1 MEYNWAFF
9 KNSTT
14 GSSESNGVRWHNGNS
29 ASGSNHAWQ
38 SSWDGLV
45 GNSNN
50 NDGGIGNS
58 RLDYCNDPLRKS
70 LNIAPATGAGAFH
83 ASAMQEREKAVGGQF
98 RNPDPLLTCLKLG
111 KRHYFED
118 DASPPMSELHAAAA
132 KKGRT
137 YCLAAGGPLGP
148 PLVVSDSA
156 PAVLQRCQVEGCES
170 VMANAKEYHRRH
182 KCSRFHAVSEF
193 DESKRS
199 CRRRLAGHNERRRKG
214 SQEQHSLPKT
224 HTQDINMM
232 HVTGTGRHQHFMNS
246 SNCALSLLSSS
257 SSYGPGWN
265 ISPSS
270 DDLPTRCSAA
280 LRELI
285 AENRA
290 SVLAC
295 RQLINSNLM
304 ESCNN
309 NTYKP
314 DSNRA
319 GHGPSVSGGHVT
331 LDLMQ
336 DPESAFGLLSVHDH
350 KASKEGNAEDCSE
363 LWKVPLGY

>member
-9 KNSTT
+9 KNRTN
-14 GSSESNGVRWHNGNS
+14 GSSASNGVRWHNSNS
-29 ASGSNHAWQ
+29 ASSSNYAWQ
-38 SSWDGLV
+38 SSWDLV

-50 NDGGIGNS
+50 DDGGVGNS
-58 RLDYCNDPLRKS
+58 RLEYCNYPLRKS
-70 LNIAPATGAGAFH
+70 LNNAPAAGAGAFH

-98 RNPDPLLTCLKLG
+98 QNPDPLLTCLKLG

-118 DASPPMSELHAAAA
+118 DASPPMSELQAAAAA
-132 KKGRT
+132 KKGRP
-137 YCLAAGGPLGP
+137 YCVAAGGPLAT

-156 PAVLQRCQVEGCES
+156 PAVLQWCQVEGCES

-182 KCSRFHAVSEF
+182 KVFHAVSEF

-214 SQEQHSLPKT
+214 SQEQHSLPNT
-224 HTQDINMM
+224 HSQDTNMM
-232 HVTGTGRHQHFMNS
+232 PVTGRHQHFMNS

-257 SSYGPGWN
+257 SSYSPRWN

-295 RQLINSNLM
+295 RQLINSNFM

-309 NTYKP
+309 NTYKL

>member
-1 MEYNWAFF
+1 MEYNWAFS
-9 KNSTT
+9 KNSTN
-14 GSSESNGVRWHNGNS
+14 GSSASNGVRWHIGNS
-29 ASGSNHAWQ
+29 ATASSSNHAWQ
-38 SSWDGLV
+38 SSWDLV

-50 NDGGIGNS
+50 HDGGVGNS
-58 RLDYCNDPLRKS
+58 RLEYCNYPLRKS
-70 LNIAPATGAGAFH
+70 FNNAPAVGAGASH
-83 ASAMQEREKAVGGQF
+83 ASAMQEREKAVG
-98 RNPDPLLTCLKLG
+98 NPDPLLTCLKLG

-118 DASPPMSELHAAAA
+118 DASPAMSELHAAAA
-132 KKGRT
+132 KKGRP
-137 YCLAAGGPLGP
+137 YCVTSGGPLGP
-148 PLVVSDSA
+148 PLVVLDSA
-156 PAVLQRCQVEGCES
+156 PAVLQRCQVEGCDS
-170 VMANAKEYHRRH
+170 AMANAKEYHRRH
-182 KCSRFHAVSEF
+182 KLFHAVSEF

-224 HTQDINMM
+224 HSQDINMM
-232 HVTGTGRHQHFMNS
+232 PLTGTGTHQHFMNS

-257 SSYGPGWN
+257 SSHSPGWN
-265 ISPSS
+265 IFPSS

-309 NTYKP
+309 NTYKL

-319 GHGPSVSGGHVT
+319 GPGPSVSGGHVT

-336 DPESAFGLLSVHDH
+336 YPESAFGLLSVHDH